1 MDIEIFSFDNIFAHK
16 PNKQD
21 AKPKNKDNP
30 HTIKSKI
37 QAIV

>member
-1 MDIEIFSFDNIFAHK
+1 MDIEIFSFDNISAHK
-16 PNKQD
+16 SNRQD

-30 HTIKSKI
+30 HNIKSEI